1 MKNILCSSIIKMF
14 YYEIFYDSLIHYKR
28 GKGRNLK
35 LSMNEISGIDIVWLS
50 IPNIYNSNLPSL
62 FSITALKTLL

>member
-14 YYEIFYDSLIHYKR
+14 YYEMFYDSLIHYKR
-28 GKGRNLK
+28 GRGRNLK

-50 IPNIYNSNLPSL
+50 IPGI
-62 FSITALKTLL
+62 